1 MFVFPSLPLSVS
13 LFAFSSGSPG
23 SFTLY
28 GIPTAECTLASVV
41 SPCFLFCFGVFGCLS
56 LSAMPPKLKLLPAKK
71 STQPPELPEESDEL
85 TVGNI
90 RVGPRGVEFTGE
102 GDLQVSRP
110 DLNFENLKRVRQ
122 LGQGTQGNVSMYVTA
137 DKSVFAVKKITI
149 PVTLDTRTRQTVAA
163 ELRNIFSA
171 QSNEYTV
178 NLYNAFYRNRALR
191 LVMEYMD
198 WGNIDELIAE
208 TVKIPPTVCGYIAS
222 QMLHALA
229 ILHTKSNIVTEL
241 NQHKSLRQIHRDI
254 KPANVL
260 LSTTGCV
267 KLADFGIATSAE
279 TIGVNSF
286 VGTATYMSPE
296 RIQGRRYS
304 TPSDIWSVGVVV
316 AQMLLGH
323 YPFSSVSKGFMALL
337 REINSVEKYPLM
349 DETGCSQEAQNFI
362 DSCLRQDPDD
372 RSTAFELLES
382 PWIKYCEEHGK
393 AEMVA
398 LLASMGDRN
407 RQYHEDDTLQAASR
421 EASSLSLP
429 RDTSDTCK
437 ADNPLG
443 M

>member
-1 MFVFPSLPLSVS
+1 M
-13 LFAFSSGSPG
+13 A
-23 SFTLY
+23 
-28 GIPTAECTLASVV
+28 
-41 SPCFLFCFGVFGCLS
+41 
-56 LSAMPPKLKLLPAKK
+56 PKLKRLPAKK
-71 STQPPELPEESDEL
+71 STLPPEPPEESDEF

-102 GDLQVSRP
+102 GDLQVRRP

-122 LGQGTQGNVSMYVTA
+122 LGQGTQGNVSMYVTY

-149 PVTLDTRTRQTVAA
+149 PSTVDTRTRQTVAA

-178 NLYNAFYRNRALR
+178 NLYNAFYRNGALR

-208 TVKIPPTVCGYIAS
+208 KVKIPATVCGYIAS

-229 ILHTKSNIVTEL
+229 VLHTKSNIVTES

-260 LSTTGCV
+260 LSTNGCV

-304 TPSDIWSVGVVV
+304 TPSDVWSVGVVV
-316 AQMLLGH
+316 AQMLLGY
-323 YPFSSVSKGFMALL
+323 YPFSSVRKGFMALL

-349 DETGCSQEAQNFI
+349 DATECSQDAQDFI
-362 DSCLRQDPDD
+362 DSCLRQDPED
-372 RSTAFELLES
+372 RGSAIDLLES
-382 PWIKYCEEHGK
+382 PWIKHCEANGK
-393 AEMVA
+393 AEMVT

-407 RQYHEDDTLQAASR
+407 RQYHEEDSFQV
-421 EASSLSLP
+421 ASSETASPCVP
-429 RDTSDTCK
+429 RDPSELRPTE
-437 ADNPLG
+437 NPLTN
-443 M
+443 

>member
-1 MFVFPSLPLSVS
+1 
-13 LFAFSSGSPG
+13 
-23 SFTLY
+23 
-28 GIPTAECTLASVV
+28 
-41 SPCFLFCFGVFGCLS
+41 
-56 LSAMPPKLKLLPAKK
+56 MPPKLKRLPPKK
-71 STQPPELPEESDEL
+71 STLPPEPPEESDEF

-102 GDLQVSRP
+102 GDLQVRRP

-122 LGQGTQGNVSMYVTA
+122 LGQGAQGNVAMYVTS
-137 DKSVFAVKKITI
+137 DKAVFAVKKITI
-149 PVTLDTRTRQTVAA
+149 PSTVDTRTRQTVAA

-171 QSNEYTV
+171 QSNDYTV
-178 NLYNAFYRNRALR
+178 NLYNAFYRKGALR

-208 TVKIPPTVCGYIAS
+208 KVKIPAPVCGYIGS

-229 ILHTKSNIVTEL
+229 VLHTKSNIVTES

-260 LSTTGCV
+260 LSTNGCV

-316 AQMLLGH
+316 AQMLLGY
-323 YPFSSVSKGFMALL
+323 YPFSSVRKGFMALL

-349 DETGCSQEAQNFI
+349 EETGCSQEAQDFI
-362 DSCLRQDPDD
+362 DACLRQDPED
-372 RSTAFELLES
+372 RGTAAELLES
-382 PWIKYCEEHGK
+382 PWMKHCEAHGK
-393 AEMVA
+393 AETVA
-398 LLASMGDRN
+398 LLASLGDRN
-407 RQYHEDDTLQAASR
+407 RQYKEEDSFQVTSSESASPCVLR
-421 EASSLSLP
+421 EPSEMYSSQVTT
-429 RDTSDTCK
+429 DK
-437 ADNPLG
+437 
-443 M
+443 